1 MSLSRNT
8 ILLFSGVYALASTLA
23 GCDFTEDCH
32 YTGSVGVRMDWSG
45 LASGLP
51 RPDTLSAFFYHPD
64 YYPEE
69 HVLAGDTAYGGIT
82 AGETTLFLLNLP
94 QGVEMKRTAG
104 LSDAVLELPT
114 RFEGNLRVVDGCP
127 LICSF
132 RDEFMTPVE
141 DTIYRTAVPRPL
153 TGQIILKAHI
163 LREGVTA
170 EVDTCTAS
178 LSGISTVYALA
189 GGEASRNDA
198 SVCFP
203 LAREG
208 DTDTFMKSFFV
219 LGVSGDNPNRFAVTV
234 RLEDGETRHAEIDL
248 SEQLAGFKSGVFE
261 AEMTITLTA
270 LGMEISIGS
279 WNQGEY
285 GDIIIQ

>member
-1 MSLSRNT
+1 MMNLKHT
-8 ILLFSGVYALASTLA
+8 ILLFSGACALVPALS

-32 YTGSVGVRMDWSG
+32 YTGSVRVRMDWSELAAG
-45 LASGLP
+45 LS

-64 YYPEE
+64 YRPEE
-69 HVLAGDTAYGGIT
+69 HALSGDTTYDSIT
-82 AGETTLFLLNLP
+82 AGETALLLLNLP
-94 QGVEMKRTAG
+94 EGVEMKRTVRLA
-104 LSDAVLELPT
+104 DAALLLPT
-114 RFEGNLRVVDGCP
+114 RLEGNLRVVEGCP

-132 RDEFMTPVE
+132 RDGFMTPVE
-141 DTIYRTAVPRPL
+141 DTICRTAVPRPL

-178 LSGISTVYALA
+178 LSGISTVYAL
-189 GGEASRNDA
+189 GSGEASRNDA

-203 LAREG
+203 LVREG
-208 DTDTFMKSFFV
+208 STDTFMKSFFV
-219 LGVSGDNPNRFAVTV
+219 LGVSGGNPNRFAVTV

-248 SEQLAGFKSGVFE
+248 SKQLAGFEGGVFE

-270 LGMEISIGS
+270 LGMEISVGS
-279 WNQGEY
+279 WNQGGF